1 MIIPSLGI
9 QTNVSRHLG
18 GVCFSLNVPTQMA
31 GSKPPD
37 AKSKFFLN
45 ITIIDFF
52 ARDLL
57 SMYLSS
63 DAMA

>member
-1 MIIPSLGI
+1 MGI
-9 QTNVSRHLG
+9 QTNSSRHVG

-31 GSKPPD
+31 VSKLPD
-37 AKSKFFLN
+37 AKSKFFIN
-45 ITIIDFF
+45 ITIIDLF